1 MFFFSSPRPA
11 PGRLIPN
18 IEMGGTGVG
27 AAGRMVYSLEYDSRY
42 FLPGMDPYRAEQ
54 KIIRQVSTISGWGV
68 AGFVSWEG
76 GEEREG
82 WGRGIGGWAFGG
94 VGNGG
99 IWKTHSFVRLGGA
112 TAYRIC

>member
-1 MFFFSSPRPA
+1 MFFFSLGRRLVDSSPTLKWGVRGWA
-11 PGRLIPN
+11 LLGEWSIHWNTIPD
-18 IEMGGTGVG
+18 IFSRVWTPTTG
-27 AAGRMVYSLEYDSRY
+27 
-42 FLPGMDPYRAEQ
+42 Q
-54 KIIRQVSTISGWGV
+54 NKKIIRQVSTISGWGV
-68 AGFVSWEG
+68 AGFVSCEG

>member
-1 MFFFSSPRPA
+1 M
-11 PGRLIPN
+11 N
-18 IEMGGTGVG
+18 IEAEWLLPYPEYALHVNVCTNLCDLPCCIKWMLSHFGVRTPTTG
-27 AAGRMVYSLEYDSRY
+27 
-42 FLPGMDPYRAEQ
+42 Q
-54 KIIRQVSTISGWGV
+54 NKKIIRQVSTISGWGV
-68 AGFVSWEG
+68 AGFVSWDG

-82 WGRGIGGWAFGG
+82 WGRGIGGWAFVG

>member
-1 MFFFSSPRPA
+1 MLAHF
-11 PGRLIPN
+11 
-18 IEMGGTGVG
+18 GVG
-27 AAGRMVYSLEYDSRY
+27 THTG
-42 FLPGMDPYRAEQ
+42 Q
-54 KIIRQVSTISGWGV
+54 NKKIIRQVSTISGWGV
-68 AGFVSWEG
+68 AGFVSCEG